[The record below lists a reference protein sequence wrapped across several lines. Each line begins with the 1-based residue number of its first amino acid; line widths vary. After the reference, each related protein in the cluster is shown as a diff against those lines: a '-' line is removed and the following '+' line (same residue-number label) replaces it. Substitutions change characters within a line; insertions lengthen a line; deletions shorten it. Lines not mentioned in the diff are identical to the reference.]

1 MRSVGARSALY
12 MVSAVVS
19 VAASI
24 ATLPLATR
32 ILGPEDYGAYALVM
46 SISTCIQAL
55 AAALQTYV
63 LPAFIGTIG
72 ERERHDL
79 IFTCLANVV
88 AFAGLTSI
96 VVAIGID
103 LGAPGLLE
111 QAGVDRI
118 AVIAAALGTIAIAPW
133 LLAIDLFAIDGRAS
147 AFASITIAQ
156 TVATAGALL
165 ISLFVF
171 RLGATSLYV
180 SFLVGSSVAGLAS
193 LLAMRKDI
201 YGRYSRAWFGKM
213 FEMAP
218 PAIGQ
223 RLAES
228 GVVILERSVIGIF
241 ATARGIGLYTHSQL
255 YSSAGTIALNA
266 LSRGM
271 LPLNLKE
278 AREVPPLF
286 SGTCSVW
293 LPAQLLVALGA
304 IEFALAGDLVISLLT
319 NGKFTDAHLMA
330 YLLVVALAIKTGGKP
345 ESAYLAAT
353 GNGTRLAHLNTMSTV
368 IGAGS
373 LIALVPLLGVIGAA
387 VAALLRALAF
397 RGGLWIATRE
407 WKIPFQDGP
416 LFVGLSCSALVGA
429 LVFTSAIP
437 AAWRH
442 TAAGLLMIV
451 AFVLTHKL
459 LQTLSREDSAAAL
472 PQPMHDVAEGCP

>member
-1 MRSVGARSALY
+1 MRSVGTRSALY

-24 ATLPLATR
+24 ATLPLATL

-46 SISTCIQAL
+46 SVSTCIQAL

-72 ERERHDL
+72 SQERKDL

-88 AFAGLTSI
+88 AFATLLSAI
-96 VVAIGID
+96 VAIGID
-103 LGAPGLLE
+103 VGAPDLLA
-111 QAGVDRI
+111 QIGADRT
-118 AVIAAALGTIAIAPW
+118 AVIAAALGTISITPW
-133 LLAIDLFAIDGRAS
+133 LLAIDLFAIDGRAG
-147 AFASITIAQ
+147 AFALITVAQ
-156 TVATAGALL
+156 AVATACALL
-165 ISLFVF
+165 VGLFVF

-180 SFLVGSSVAGLAS
+180 SFLVGSSVAGLAA
-193 LLAMRKDI
+193 LAAMQKDI
-201 YGRYSRAWFGKM
+201 YGRYSRTWLRKM
-213 FEMAP
+213 LDMAP

-228 GVVILERSVIGIF
+228 GIVILERSIIGIF
-241 ATARGIGLYTHSQL
+241 ASARAVGLYTHSQL

-266 LSRGM
+266 VSRGM

-278 AREVPPLF
+278 ARDLPPLF
-286 SGTCSVW
+286 LGTYSVW

-304 IEFALAGDLVISLLT
+304 IEFALAGDQIISLLT

-330 YLLVVALAIKTGGKP
+330 YLLIVALAVKTGGKP
-345 ESAYLAAT
+345 ESAYLSAT
-353 GNGTRLAHLNTMSTV
+353 GNGTRLANLNTISTA

-373 LIALVPLLGVIGAA
+373 LLVLVPLLGALGAA

-397 RGGLWIATRE
+397 RGGLWIAGRE

-416 LFVGLSCSALVGA
+416 LFVGLACSALVGA
-429 LVFTSAIP
+429 LVFTSTIP
-437 AAWRH
+437 TAWRH
-442 TAAGLLMIV
+442 IAACLLLTV
-451 AFVLTHKL
+451 AVLLTHKL
-459 LQTLSREDSAAAL
+459 LQTLSREESAIAP
-472 PQPMHDVAEGCP
+472 PQPIQGAAQGYR